1 MSHTENFGLNLEQIK
16 VYFFKGM
23 RLWYIILICLILGLS
38 FSFYKARYNVPT
50 YKVNGRV
57 LVKEEWKGYGADNFL
72 PGMEVVNQRSNIT
85 NNIGIIKSFPLMENV
100 VSDLP
105 HLKFSYY
112 DIGNVRRTELY
123 KNNPFSVLLDSIT
136 DPLIYGKIF
145 SLRIIDKTKYL
156 LSTDGFDKD
165 PGISYLFD
173 QKIELLNNKLTI
185 VLNKLYDGIANK
197 TFQFQ
202 SENMANL
209 AKIYQEKT
217 SLSVDFSGES
227 SILIIGIS
235 GTNSAKEIDVVNSI
249 MKNFIQY
256 GLDEGDQQATNTL
269 NFVTEQL
276 YNVRDSLLKAE
287 TNLELFKANSNL
299 QRIDVNGESLI
310 KQITELEKKRLE
322 LEFTLSFSKETI
334 RYITN
339 NNDAQGIVIPYFI
352 TQQSVLFRLM
362 SNLIDKYAKRESLKF
377 QVKESNTIYQILLKD
392 INVAKSILLVNLTSL
407 KNKTENDYQVIK
419 EQLRFLETKL
429 LKIPKTERAY
439 AIAMRNYIIQSDLYT
454 FLLNKRQEAGIAK
467 SASIPKATIIDYA
480 TPFRVRKTSVTNKS
494 LYYKYTF
501 MFIFISILIIILIEL
516 SYTKIVDKNDITR
529 LTDIPII
536 GNVGHNKDN
545 NNLILLDKPKS
556 LLSESFRTIRTYI
569 QYFSKGDSLKV
580 IMLTSSVSGEGKTF
594 CSMNVA
600 LSYALLNK
608 KTLLIGA
615 DLRKPRIYDD
625 FNVSNTIGLSTLII
639 GKCDIN
645 SAIQKTDHENLD
657 LITSGP
663 IPPNP
668 SELLS
673 SNEFIDILTEL
684 KTKYDRIILD
694 TSPIGLVT
702 DARILIDYSDIILL
716 IIRQKYTTLSN
727 LKKINEE
734 LQPFKSKTAIVV
746 NDIEQEKIGYGGY
759 TYGYGYGYG
768 YGSGYGYGYYDE
780 ETNNSNKNRF
790 FKKKRNR

>member
-1 MSHTENFGLNLEQIK
+1 
-16 VYFFKGM
+16 
-23 RLWYIILICLILGLS
+23 
-38 FSFYKARYNVPT
+38 
-50 YKVNGRV
+50 
-57 LVKEEWKGYGADNFL
+57 
-72 PGMEVVNQRSNIT
+72 
-85 NNIGIIKSFPLMENV
+85 
-100 VSDLP
+100 
-105 HLKFSYY
+105 
-112 DIGNVRRTELY
+112 
-123 KNNPFSVLLDSIT
+123 
-136 DPLIYGKIF
+136 
-145 SLRIIDKTKYL
+145 
-156 LSTDGFDKD
+156 
-165 PGISYLFD
+165 
-173 QKIELLNNKLTI
+173 
-185 VLNKLYDGIANK
+185 
-197 TFQFQ
+197 
-202 SENMANL
+202 
-209 AKIYQEKT
+209 
-217 SLSVDFSGES
+217 
-227 SILIIGIS
+227 
-235 GTNSAKEIDVVNSI
+235 
-249 MKNFIQY
+249 
-256 GLDEGDQQATNTL
+256 
-269 NFVTEQL
+269 
-276 YNVRDSLLKAE
+276 
-287 TNLELFKANSNL
+287 
-299 QRIDVNGESLI
+299 
-310 KQITELEKKRLE
+310 
-322 LEFTLSFSKETI
+322 
-334 RYITN
+334 
-339 NNDAQGIVIPYFI
+339 
-352 TQQSVLFRLM
+352 
-362 SNLIDKYAKRESLKF
+362 
-377 QVKESNTIYQILLKD
+377 
-392 INVAKSILLVNLTSL
+392 
-407 KNKTENDYQVIK
+407 
-419 EQLRFLETKL
+419 
-429 LKIPKTERAY
+429 
-439 AIAMRNYIIQSDLYT
+439 
-454 FLLNKRQEAGIAK
+454 
-467 SASIPKATIIDYA
+467 
-480 TPFRVRKTSVTNKS
+480 
-494 LYYKYTF
+494 
-501 MFIFISILIIILIEL
+501 
-516 SYTKIVDKNDITR
+516 